1 MSKFLVI
8 YDRGTENDQ
17 FLDWETF
24 ETKEQMIE
32 FIQQRNYDYE
42 FAGEFDTQFDA
53 IPKKVVETYEIK
65 EKRI

>member
-8 YDRGTENDQ
+8 YNCNYEDDPV
-17 FLDWETF
+17 LDWKTF

-32 FIQQRNYDYE
+32 FIEKRKYDYE